1 MSINETHIQTL
12 ELRVKNDQD
21 EIIIEISYKISTY
34 EDRLEKISSNKK
46 QLQPLALQVKNEKY
60 EKITNISYKLS
71 TYEDRLEKI
80 GLKT

>member
-46 QLQPLALQVKNEKY
+46 QLQPLALQVKN
-60 EKITNISYKLS
+60 
-71 TYEDRLEKI
+71 
-80 GLKT
+80 